1 MVRRRLNVLAS
12 RAREK
17 CVVFSSILALTFRRT
32 VGRGELGCFAALLSF
47 AETGKLGAG
56 TLRGDGFESPFEEA
70 VARKIREAGFH
81 VHPQVG
87 VKSFRIDLGVIDPPK
102 PGEYILGV
110 ECDGAAYH
118 SARSA
123 RDRDRLRQE
132 ILEGLGW
139 RLHRI
144 WSTDWFRNPQ
154 REIDKLLAAINEA
167 KNGSII
173 IKTEPAPDDDVPEL
187 DEPESTDE
195 VTPQNNVDEAD
206 TPSETVPYRE
216 CALTV
221 PFRRELLELPISEV
235 ARLALEV
242 IEAEGPIHTI
252 EIARR
257 IREAFG
263 LQKTG
268 KRILSHVKSGLKHL
282 VKDANV
288 SRDGDFWSAWAQS
301 ISTVRNRRN
310 AAFSLRRATMISPE
324 EYHLALTVII
334 ADAVAITRDD
344 LVVET
349 ARLFGFDRTGADL
362 KEAIDRQ
369 VQRLAKEGRL
379 NLDENGFRLPDDNR
393 VKRQL
398 LM

>member
-1 MVRRRLNVLAS
+1 MLR
-12 RAREK
+12 
-17 CVVFSSILALTFRRT
+17 
-32 VGRGELGCFAALLSF
+32 ALLDFS
-47 AETGKLGAG
+47 ETGKLGAG

-70 VARKIREAGFH
+70 VARMVREAGFH

-87 VKSFRIDLGVIDPPK
+87 VKGFRIDLGVIDPSS

-132 ILEGLGW
+132 VLEGLGW

-144 WSTDWFRNPQ
+144 WSTDWFRNPH
-154 REIDKLLAAINEA
+154 RETDRLIASIKDA
-167 KNGSII
+167 KN
-173 IKTEPAPDDDVPEL
+173 KAPKHEVEVAPDDDLPETDEHHSEPQGAL
-187 DEPESTDE
+187 QDENDEPDMSS
-195 VTPQNNVDEAD
+195 N
-206 TPSETVPYRE
+206 TVIYKE

-221 PFRRELLELPISEV
+221 PFRRELLELSAIET
-235 ARLALEV
+235 ARLALAV
-242 IEAEGPIHTI
+242 IEFEGPIHTE

-268 KRILSHVKSGLKHL
+268 KRILTHVKSGLNHL
-282 VKDANV
+282 
-288 SRDGDFWSAWAQS
+288 SRSKSVDREKEFWSIRGQS
-301 ISTVRNRRN
+301 LTAVRNRRN
-310 AAFSLRRATMISPE
+310 APLSLRRVTMIAPE
-324 EYHLALTVII
+324 EYRLALTTII
-334 ADAVAITRDD
+334 AEAAAISRDD

-349 ARLFGFDRTGADL
+349 ARLFGFDRTGPDL

-369 VQRLAKEGRL
+369 AEKLVNEGRL
-379 NLDENGFRLPDDNR
+379 YLDENGLRLPDNSAA
-393 VKRQL
+393 L
-398 LM
+398 LQE